1 MTVTETDAGS
11 GGPTAQEIAARIE
24 GLRRWPPFDG
34 LSADHLEWFARH
46 LDVARH
52 PSGHALMEPGQMP
65 GHFYFIWQGMVRVE
79 AMGRSRHN
87 KVLAELAEGNC
98 FPIEALH
105 EERPVFSTYRAID
118 DVVTWGVTE
127 ENFRAFQAL
136 SAPFK
141 AFCEG
146 RSATLLEQ
154 ARQLYRTQFAYN
166 RSDRQSLDSPLS
178 TIVARDAPTCAP
190 DTAMRDVVRTLD
202 ESGSG
207 TMVILDE
214 NRRPIGVY
222 TLRGLVQDMSRGLYD
237 DGRPVS
243 EAMNPHPVILSFQSL
258 GYEAAMA
265 MAGNGVR
272 HVLVTDDHGR
282 FHGILHEAQ
291 LFGLQRVG
299 MSHIAETIQRC
310 RDEKSLVAVAADIR
324 QLAHNLIDQGVGA
337 EQLTQLIST
346 LNDQLTARLIK
357 NELNAM
363 AQDGVHFDDLQFAW
377 LAFGSEGRHEQTLS
391 TDQDNGI
398 VFTAPPGQSDD
409 HVRAR
414 LRPLALRINTA
425 LDACGFTLCKGG
437 IMASNAPCCLSLEE
451 WKKRFST
458 WIDLPEPGAL
468 LNATIF
474 FDFRPLF
481 GAVALA
487 HELRE
492 WLTHAAQ
499 DAKRLLALLVDN
511 ALERAPPLGLIRD
524 FSTDANGHIDLKL
537 SGITL
542 FVDCARLMAL
552 ATGVADSSTRL
563 RLRHG
568 GAAKGVPATEVDGW
582 LKAFHFV
589 QLIRLRS
596 QHEQHIRG
604 DEITN
609 LIDPYQLNAV
619 DRKTLVESLRQAG
632 KLQKRVQAWLGAK
645 AM

>member
-1 MTVTETDAGS
+1 MREVTDRMEV
-11 GGPTAQEIAARIE
+11 
-24 GLRRWPPFDG
+24 LRRWSPFDG
-34 LSADHLEWFARH
+34 LDGEHLEWFARK
-46 LDVARH
+46 VQMIRH
-52 PSGHALMEPGQMP
+52 PSGQVLMEPGLMP
-65 GHFYFIWQGMVRVE
+65 GQFYFIRQGTIRVE

-105 EERPVFSTYRAID
+105 EERPVFSTYRAVD
-118 DVVTWGVTE
+118 DVVTLELSE
-127 ENFRAFQAL
+127 EDFRSFQEM
-136 SAPFK
+136 SPEFK

-154 ARQLYRTQFAYN
+154 SRQLYRAQFAYN

-178 TIVARDAPTCAP
+178 TIVSRDAPTCP
-190 DTAMRDVVRTLD
+190 PTARMRDVVQTLD

-207 TMVILDE
+207 TMVVLDDSG
-214 NRRPIGVY
+214 RPVGVY
-222 TLRGLVQDMSRGLYD
+222 TLRGLVKDMSRGRYED
-237 DGRPVS
+237 ERSIREV
-243 EAMNPHPVILSFQSL
+243 MNRHPVILPFQAL

-265 MAGNGVR
+265 MAGSGVH
-272 HVLVTDDHGR
+272 HVLVIDDHGK
-282 FHGILHEAQ
+282 FYGILHEAQ

-299 MSHIAETIQRC
+299 MAHIAESIQRC

-324 QLAHNLIDQGVGA
+324 QLAHNLIDQGVGV

-346 LNDQLTARLIK
+346 LNDQLTGRLIK
-357 NELNAM
+357 NEINAL
-363 AQDGVHFDDLQFAW
+363 ALEGVHFDDLTFAW

-398 VFTAPPGQSDD
+398 VFIAPPGQGNDQ
-409 HVRAR
+409 VRDR
-414 LRPLALRINTA
+414 LHPLALRINTV

-437 IMASNAPCCLSLEE
+437 IMASNAPCCLSLDE

-524 FSTDANGHIDLKL
+524 FSTDAHGHIDLKL

-542 FVDCARLMAL
+542 FVDCARRMAL

-619 DRKTLVESLRQAG
+619 DRKILVESLRQAG